1 MLNSGSCGVFCYNF
15 AKRHHKTVRSNRSA
29 SNVSMRAAAIVR
41 PIEPPVGDDEVARR
55 LHEELHDGEEFDM
68 EQQNHQTIVLRMTAA
83 VSTDAT
89 KHVVRRLNNR
99 RGSRVRELVNIF
111 KVLYEAIVMDEL
123 MEDERVTRR
132 VRKRM
137 ANRLVQVATELV
149 QVTTIPVVHS
159 GTRADER
166 EEIYENLIAD
176 AQYLRNNVV
185 G

>member
-1 MLNSGSCGVFCYNF
+1 
-15 AKRHHKTVRSNRSA
+15 
-29 SNVSMRAAAIVR
+29 
-41 PIEPPVGDDEVARR
+41 
-55 LHEELHDGEEFDM
+55 
-68 EQQNHQTIVLRMTAA
+68 
-83 VSTDAT
+83 
-89 KHVVRRLNNR
+89 
-99 RGSRVRELVNIF
+99 LVNIF
-111 KVLYEAIVMDEL
+111 KVLYEAIVTDEL